1 MIKQYFLPYDEKDN
15 VNYKY
20 IFIFYKI
27 AEYNSNTKRYDTIY
41 YLTAKNLQNLIY
53 TKLSINLS
61 CSLINNLLNNNSYSK
76 FFTVIK
82 EQKLIKLN
90 NNIKNCNKFIV
101 LSNSEIDLM
110 LKQGNNLFAKY
121 LLYLKYY
128 CGYSRNKRIDTTAKQ
143 ILSALGYSTN
153 SNNYISLLS
162 EYNSILVNNGIISI
176 EKYRDYNGYERNLYT
191 YKLS

>member
-1 MIKQYFLPYDEKDN
+1 MIKQYFLPYDENDN